1 MGKNFPET
9 EDSIA
14 EQTFSRTSK
23 KASGLEQSELQGEHE
38 ELRTLNFIL
47 HKKGPWEG
55 LSRGGV

>member
-38 ELRTLNFIL
+38 ELRTSNFIL

>member
-1 MGKNFPET
+1 MEKNFPER

-14 EQTFSRTSK
+14 EQTLSRTSK
-23 KASGLEQSELQGEHE
+23 KASGLEQSKLQGEHE

-47 HKKGPWEG
+47 HKGPWEV